1 MPFPSDKTNQSRQR
15 TLEPSRPAYK
25 THNGVKLFLK
35 HPCFYYAHFYTSTK
49 FGFDSATLERNFPQ
63 CEIATTLISNLD
75 AGEFW
80 RDNSIDASN
89 DFLKCYNE

>member
-1 MPFPSDKTNQSRQR
+1 MPFPSDKTNQSRQKA
-15 TLEPSRPAYK
+15 LESSSPAYK
-25 THNGVKLFLK
+25 THNRVKSFLK
-35 HPCFYYAHFYTSTK
+35 HAYVYTHFYVSTNLEKKITSMW
-49 FGFDSATLERNFPQ
+49 
-63 CEIATTLISNLD
+63 IATTLIFQLD